1 MRRASSLRWLFVV
14 TITLGLLAGC
24 SRDPNVRK
32 QKYLESG
39 QRYFEKAKYREAAI
53 QYSNAIQVDPRFA
66 DAHYHLGLTYLR
78 LGEPNRA
85 YQELQRT
92 IEIDPANY
100 AARVD
105 IANMLIAAKFYKEAQ
120 EQLDILIAKQPDSPD
135 VHSALANFK
144 ARQGDLPGALQEM
157 QKAISLDPNRSEA
170 FLNLA
175 MMQIEAQQ
183 FDAAEASLKKA
194 TTLDPKA
201 MNAQLALGGF
211 YQTRGR
217 LPEAEEQFKH
227 AISVDPKSPDPRSAL
242 VRLYMMQG
250 KKSEAES
257 FLQQSKQ
264 DLSANPAGYRM
275 LGDYYFASGD
285 LDRALAEY
293 QTVYKDHPKDI
304 QTKKNYIQLLIL
316 KNRLDE
322 ARKLDDEILKA
333 NAADNEALIYKGQ
346 IKMRDGH
353 LEDAVNALQAALKSD
368 PDNAVAH
375 YHLGLAFDQQGSL
388 SRAES
393 EWRDAVR
400 LKPDLIEAQR
410 ALAAVS
416 VRKGDWDSLRRTAS
430 TIIQAQPNSPDGY
443 AMRTIAYINEK
454 QFANAEQDINKAISV
469 APQSPIGYVQ
479 LGNLRLLQKQYD
491 PAAKSYQKAL
501 DVDPSNSDALGGLM
515 NTYLVQKQ
523 ADKAIA
529 VANAQ
534 IAKVPNSSA
543 FYDLLGTALFNNKKD
558 YPAAETALRKAAEL
572 DKKNSDALL
581 KLGQV
586 LNAQGSAE
594 KAIATYQQSVKD
606 NPNEVSFYILL
617 GELYEGQKKWEDARG
632 MYQKALT
639 LQPDNPVASN
649 NLAYVMLQTG
659 GNIDVAISLAQTARR
674 LMPDS
679 PNAADTLG
687 WAYYQKGLYP
697 TAIDLFKEALKKV
710 PNDPTFQDHLKKAQQ
725 AQPQQS
731 GN

>member
-469 APQSPIGYVQ
+469 APQSPIGLCPTRQ
-479 LGNLRLLQKQYD
+479 LTI
-491 PAAKSYQKAL
+491 AS
-501 DVDPSNSDALGGLM
+501 
-515 NTYLVQKQ
+515 
-523 ADKAIA
+523 KAIR
-529 VANAQ
+529 
-534 IAKVPNSSA
+534 S
-543 FYDLLGTALFNNKKD
+543 G
-558 YPAAETALRKAAEL
+558 
-572 DKKNSDALL
+572 
-581 KLGQV
+581 GQV
-586 LNAQGSAE
+586 LPESLGRRSLEFRRPRRFDEYVPGAKAGRQGHRRRE
-594 KAIATYQQSVKD
+594 RPD
-606 NPNEVSFYILL
+606 R
-617 GELYEGQKKWEDARG
+617 EGSQ
-632 MYQKALT
+632 
-639 LQPDNPVASN
+639 
-649 NLAYVMLQTG
+649 
-659 GNIDVAISLAQTARR
+659 
-674 LMPDS
+674 
-679 PNAADTLG
+679 
-687 WAYYQKGLYP
+687 
-697 TAIDLFKEALKKV
+697 
-710 PNDPTFQDHLKKAQQ
+710 
-725 AQPQQS
+725 
-731 GN
+731 

>member
-1 MRRASSLRWLFVV
+1 
-14 TITLGLLAGC
+14 
-24 SRDPNVRK
+24 
-32 QKYLESG
+32 
-39 QRYFEKAKYREAAI
+39 
-53 QYSNAIQVDPRFA
+53 
-66 DAHYHLGLTYLR
+66 
-78 LGEPNRA
+78 
-85 YQELQRT
+85 
-92 IEIDPANY
+92 
-100 AARVD
+100 
-105 IANMLIAAKFYKEAQ
+105 
-120 EQLDILIAKQPDSPD
+120 
-135 VHSALANFK
+135 
-144 ARQGDLPGALQEM
+144 
-157 QKAISLDPNRSEA
+157 
-170 FLNLA
+170 
-175 MMQIEAQQ
+175 
-183 FDAAEASLKKA
+183 
-194 TTLDPKA
+194 

-227 AISVDPKSPDPRSAL
+227 AISIDPKSPDPRSAL
-242 VRLYMMQG
+242 VRLYMLQG

-257 FLQQSKQ
+257 FLKQSKQ
-264 DLSANPAGYRM
+264 DLSENPAGYRM

-285 LDRALAEY
+285 LDKAVAEY
-293 QTVYKDHPKDI
+293 EAVYKDHPKGI

-322 ARKLDDEILKA
+322 ARKLDDEILKS

-353 LEDAVNALQAALKSD
+353 LEDAVHALQTALKSD

-454 QFANAEQDINKAISV
+454 QFASAEQDINKAISV

-523 ADKAIA
+523 ADKAVA

-558 YPAAETALRKAAEL
+558 YPAAETALRKAADL
-572 DKKNSDALL
+572 DKK
-581 KLGQV
+581 
-586 LNAQGSAE
+586 
-594 KAIATYQQSVKD
+594 T
-606 NPNEVSFYILL
+606 PM
-617 GELYEGQKKWEDARG
+617 RC
-632 MYQKALT
+632 
-639 LQPDNPVASN
+639 
-649 NLAYVMLQTG
+649 
-659 GNIDVAISLAQTARR
+659 
-674 LMPDS
+674 
-679 PNAADTLG
+679 
-687 WAYYQKGLYP
+687 
-697 TAIDLFKEALKKV
+697 
-710 PNDPTFQDHLKKAQQ
+710 
-725 AQPQQS
+725 
-731 GN
+731 